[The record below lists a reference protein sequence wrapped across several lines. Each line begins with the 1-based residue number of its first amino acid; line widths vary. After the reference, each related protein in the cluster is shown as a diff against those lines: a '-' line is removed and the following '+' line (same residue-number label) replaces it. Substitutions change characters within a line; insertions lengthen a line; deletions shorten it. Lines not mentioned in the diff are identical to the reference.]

1 MLSMSE
7 RLPPA
12 IFLMGPT
19 AAGKT
24 DLAIELAQV
33 LPCELISVDSAL
45 IYRDMDIGTAK
56 PDKAT
61 LAAFPHRLIDI
72 RDPAESY
79 SAAEFRADALSAMA
93 EITTRG
99 RIPLLVGGTM
109 LYFKA
114 LLEGLAQMP
123 SADAQLR
130 ADFAAR
136 AQAEGWGVL
145 HAELHAVDPESAA
158 RIHPND
164 PQRLIRA
171 LEVYHVSGESMT
183 VHRQRQAA
191 GNTAVGASAARQFP
205 YTVSQIV
212 IAPAQRQLLHE
223 RIAMRFRLMLEQGLV
238 AEVESLRQR
247 SDLHVGLPSMRA
259 VGYRQV
265 WDYLDGNLSA
275 EQMQER
281 GIIATRQLAKR
292 QFTWLRGWQ
301 QNVHWLD
308 SAACDNLPR
317 ALKYLAAVSILA

>member
-1 MLSMSE
+1 MSE

-24 DLAIELAQV
+24 DLAIELARV
-33 LPCELISVDSAL
+33 LPCELVSVDSAL

-56 PDKAT
+56 PDKDT
-61 LAAFPHRLIDI
+61 LAEFPHRLIDI

-79 SAAEFRADALSAMA
+79 SAAEFRADALTAMA
-93 EITTRG
+93 EITAHG

-114 LLEGLAQMP
+114 LLEGLADMP
-123 SADAQLR
+123 SADAALR
-130 ADFAAR
+130 AEMEAR
-136 AQAEGWGVL
+136 AQAEGWEVL
-145 HAELHAVDPESAA
+145 HAELRAVDPESAA

-171 LEVYHVSGESMT
+171 LEVYRVSGQSMT

-191 GNTAVGASAARQFP
+191 ENTAGGASAVRQFP
-205 YTVSQIV
+205 YTVAQLA

-223 RIAMRFRLMLEQGLV
+223 RIALRFRLMLEQGLV
-238 AEVESLRQR
+238 AEVERLRQR
-247 SDLHVGLPSMRA
+247 SDLHVGLPSIRA

-265 WDYLDGNLSA
+265 WDHLDGKLDA
-275 EQMQER
+275 VQMQER

-308 SAACDNLPR
+308 SADCDNLPR
-317 ALKYLAAVSILA
+317 ALKYLAAVSILT

>member
-1 MLSMSE
+1 MSE

-24 DLAIELAQV
+24 DLAIELARV

-61 LAAFPHRLIDI
+61 LAEFPHRLIDI

-93 EITTRG
+93 EITARG

-114 LLEGLAQMP
+114 LLEGLAEMP
-123 SADAQLR
+123 SADAALR
-130 ADFAAR
+130 AELEAR
-136 AQAEGWGVL
+136 AQAEGWEVL
-145 HAELHAVDPESAA
+145 HAELRAVDPESAA

-171 LEVYHVSGESMT
+171 LEVYRVSGQSMT

-191 GNTAVGASAARQFP
+191 ENTAGGASAVRQFP
-205 YTVSQIV
+205 YTVAQLA

-223 RIAMRFRLMLEQGLV
+223 RIALRFRLMLEQGLV
-238 AEVESLRQR
+238 AEVERLRQR
-247 SDLHVGLPSMRA
+247 SDLHVGLPSIRA

-265 WDYLDGNLSA
+265 WDHLDGKLDA
-275 EQMQER
+275 VQMQER

-301 QNVHWLD
+301 QDVHWLD
-308 SAACDNLPR
+308 SADCDNLPR
-317 ALKYLAAVSILA
+317 ALKYLAAVSILT

>member
-1 MLSMSE
+1 MSE

-24 DLAIELAQV
+24 DLAIELARV

-56 PDKAT
+56 PDKDT
-61 LAAFPHRLIDI
+61 LAEFPHRLIDI

-93 EITTRG
+93 EITARG

-114 LLEGLAQMP
+114 LLEGLAEMP
-123 SADAQLR
+123 SADAALR
-130 ADFAAR
+130 AELEAR
-136 AQAEGWGVL
+136 AQAEGWEVL
-145 HAELHAVDPESAA
+145 HAELRAVDPESAA

-171 LEVYHVSGESMT
+171 LEVYRVSGQSMT

-191 GNTAVGASAARQFP
+191 ENTAGGASAVRQFP
-205 YTVSQIV
+205 YTVAQLA

-223 RIAMRFRLMLEQGLV
+223 RIALRFRLMLEQGLV
-238 AEVESLRQR
+238 AEVERLRQR
-247 SDLHVGLPSMRA
+247 SDLHVGLPSIRA

-265 WDYLDGNLSA
+265 WDHLDGKLDA
-275 EQMQER
+275 VQMQER

-308 SAACDNLPR
+308 SADCDNLPR
-317 ALKYLAAVSILA
+317 ALKYLAAVSILT

>member
-1 MLSMSE
+1 MSE
-7 RLPPA
+7 RLPSA

-24 DLAIELAQV
+24 DLAIELARV
-33 LPCELISVDSAL
+33 LPCELVSVDSAL

-93 EITTRG
+93 EITARG

-114 LLEGLAQMP
+114 LLDGLAEMP
-123 SADAQLR
+123 SADAALR
-130 ADFAAR
+130 AKLEAR
-136 AQAEGWGVL
+136 AQAEGWEVL
-145 HAELHAVDPESAA
+145 HAELRAVDPESAA

-164 PQRLIRA
+164 PQRLVRA
-171 LEVYHVSGESMT
+171 LEVYHLSGQSMT
-183 VHRQRQAA
+183 AHRQRQAA
-191 GNTAVGASAARQFP
+191 ENTASGASAVHQFP
-205 YTVSQIV
+205 YTVAQLA

-223 RIAMRFRLMLEQGLV
+223 RIALRFRLMLEQGLV
-238 AEVESLRQR
+238 AEVEGLHQR
-247 SDLHVGLPSMRA
+247 SDLHVGLPSIRA

-265 WDYLDGNLSA
+265 WDYLDGNLNA

-301 QNVHWLD
+301 QDVHWLD
-308 SAACDNLPR
+308 SADCDNLPR
-317 ALKYLAAVSILA
+317 ALKYLAAVSILT